1 MGVVL
6 KTREAFEQVRSAP
19 FAVEDSAKDAEREG
33 FHDLRVAHVCSSVN
47 GVELLSK
54 ADLFVSSGRRLAV
67 LGPSGCGK
75 TTLLRVIAG
84 LAPVSGGE
92 VWLGDRLLSGE
103 GVHVPPE
110 RRRIG
115 MLFQERTLFPH
126 LSVERNV
133 GYGLSRRRSSRK
145 EDSDRISEL
154 LEFVELAG
162 FERREPAT
170 LSGGQQQ
177 RVAIARALAPSPRV
191 LLMDEPFQGLD
202 SQLRRDLCGEVR
214 AMLESIEATA
224 VIVTHDPDEAFL
236 LGDEVAVMQDGRIL
250 QQDEPD
256 EVFVHPISPW
266 VASFLGDANFVRG
279 TAERSS
285 VVTQIGNIPI
295 TENRSGE
302 VSVLLR
308 PSHFTLLEH
317 SEAAGVKGQVT
328 SRSFFALG
336 SEYRIQVDGVNVVA
350 RSSRVP
356 HFQVGDDVKVV
367 YSGPTTVAYEPS
379 EVAAAVSE

>member
-1 MGVVL
+1 MDAAL
-6 KTREAFEQVRSAP
+6 KTEDIRGQVRVGP
-19 FAVEDSAKDAEREG
+19 FAVEGEERES
-33 FHDLRVAHVCSSVN
+33 FHDLRATGVCRSVN
-47 GVELLSK
+47 GVELLSES
-54 ADLFVSSGRRLAV
+54 DLFVPSGRRVAV

-84 LAPVSGGE
+84 LAPVSSGE

-133 GYGLSRRRSSRK
+133 GYGLPRKGTLRK
-145 EDSDRISEL
+145 ENSERISEL

-162 FERREPAT
+162 FEKRSPVT

-177 RVAIARALAPSPRV
+177 RVAIARALAPRPRV

-214 AMLESIEATA
+214 DMLERIEATA

-236 LGDEVAVMQDGRIL
+236 LGDEVAVMRDGRIL

-256 EVFVHPISPW
+256 EVFIHPISPW
-266 VASFLGDANFVRG
+266 VGSFLGGANFVSG
-279 TAERSS
+279 TADRFRALTPLGS
-285 VVTQIGNIPI
+285 VPI
-295 TENRSGE
+295 TASARGD

-308 PSHFTLLEH
+308 PSHITL
-317 SEAAGVKGQVT
+317 SEQSAAAGVQGRVT
-328 SRSFFALG
+328 SRSFFAFG
-336 SEYRIQVDGVNVVA
+336 SEYQIRVGDVDIVA

-356 HFQVGDDVKVV
+356 RFHVGDDVKVA
-367 YSGPTTVAYEPS
+367 YSGPAAAAYAQG
-379 EVAAAVSE
+379 VAAAEVPT